1 MRMRTNFEAYF
12 DDFDCI
18 NVFMSKNFYNGNS
31 SIFHLLDTHDRIIP
45 LTIRYRSEL
54 YNGYVHYDLSLN
66 ASSIQ
71 MGEEYTIYDEHCR
84 TAIVKYGHIVLI
96 HIVEKT

>member
-31 SIFHLLDTHDRIIP
+31 SIMLLRFKWARNILFMMNIA
-45 LTIRYRSEL
+45 
-54 YNGYVHYDLSLN
+54 V
-66 ASSIQ
+66 Q
-71 MGEEYTIYDEHCR
+71 Q
-84 TAIVKYGHIVLI
+84 
-96 HIVEKT
+96 